1 MPSVVD
7 PDGMWNGWFNS
18 TVDPDRGAT
27 GYVVMVGSGGYEGL
41 TFVGHGLGAF
51 GEPAVSYG
59 LIYEGDPPPTSATL
73 AE

>member
-7 PDGMWNGWFNS
+7 PDGMWSGWFNG

-41 TFVGHGLGAF
+41 TFVCHGLGAF